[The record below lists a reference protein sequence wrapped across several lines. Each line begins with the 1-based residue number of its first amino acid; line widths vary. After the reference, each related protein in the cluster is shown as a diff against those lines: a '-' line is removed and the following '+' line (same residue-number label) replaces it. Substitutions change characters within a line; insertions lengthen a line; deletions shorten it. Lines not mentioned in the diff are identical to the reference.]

1 MLPVDADTLGFRP
14 PFLLCQPNRN
24 SLMMLLMMLR
34 VIFNQ
39 ISMNFM
45 MFMLVRLCPRNFFLA
60 PLHLD
65 VVLNGR
71 CDWLHAL
78 YVLSFAAI
86 KCLDICCV
94 LLALKHSTPSYSSVT
109 ATASTPAR
117 SLVMMSPP

>member
-24 SLMMLLMMLR
+24 SLMMLLMMR

-45 MFMLVRLCPRNFFLA
+45 MFMLVRLWPTQLLLE

-86 KCLDICCV
+86 KCLDIGCV
-94 LLALKHSTPSYSSVT
+94 LLTLKHSTPSHSSVT
-109 ATASTPAR
+109 ATASAPAR
-117 SLVMMSPP
+117 SLLMMLLP